1 MYWTLELASYLADA
15 PWPATKDELIDYAIR
30 TGSPLEVVEN
40 LQDIEDEG
48 DDMSVGDDMTEV
60 QLEDND
66 ILNQDLSR
74 GNDGLPEDEAH
85 SREILLHEIHRAQ
98 RANFLHF
105 LLLCSIPIIF
115 LVVVLSSIND
125 SIDCSDDLVFCSRES
140 RAFINAFS
148 SRCMCDAIVIAHH
161 DEYV

>member
-1 MYWTLELASYLADA
+1 MVTSTDEIQQSVSLDLIVDQTIELEGGRIQQHSL
-15 PWPATKDELIDYAIR
+15 
-30 TGSPLEVVEN
+30 N
-40 LQDIEDEG
+40 DIEDEG
-48 DDMSVGDDMTEV
+48 DDTSVSDDMTEV
-60 QLEDND
+60 QLEDSD
-66 ILNQDLSR
+66 VLNQDLSR

-148 SRCMCDAIVIAHH
+148 SRCMCDAIVIAN
-161 DEYV
+161 ENV

>member
-1 MYWTLELASYLADA
+1 MVTSTDEIQQSVSLDLVAEQTIELEGGRIQQHSL
-15 PWPATKDELIDYAIR
+15 
-30 TGSPLEVVEN
+30 N
-40 LQDIEDEG
+40 DIEDEG
-48 DDMSVGDDMTEV
+48 DDMSVSDDMTEV